1 MPFRSRLITLFL
13 CLNVLLPLWVPAQ
26 AASDPNAS
34 STAATAPP
42 DERPDSRSSPAR
54 AATTPSSAPEKDAAP
69 ASAAGEPAVEG
80 ESEPADTAPA
90 ESATEPEPA
99 ETGALVEGG
108 LLAQVFVLFDQ
119 WTTGLGEQLREA
131 TSAIGDLRNIDRWWD
146 SAFRTPEAERE
157 ALRGIAKLVAIV
169 AVALVAEWLI
179 HWLLRRP
186 RQIVAQQA
194 SARELHAQERDS
206 VREAHLT
213 AVGTEVAPAQQGAA
227 RASRGALHERR
238 KAAMHSGLLRRMP
251 YAFGDALLNALP
263 IVAFIG
269 AVALLMSTQ
278 GGTTSQFY
286 AVTLPVINAYIGVRI
301 TLSILR
307 LMASPAGQG
316 LRLIHMPDSSAAYMF
331 RWARTIF
338 IVAAAG
344 MAFAEVALHIGAG
357 YNMRT
362 LLTKL
367 TSLVV
372 HLLLIVVVLQTRH
385 TVSARIRGTAT
396 ADEGSGSIRAFLAE
410 IWPYA
415 ATFIIAAFW
424 VVWALSVANGF
435 QRAVKFLAISAAVL
449 ATSRLLWI
457 LVVGILD
464 RSFER
469 ESNHLEAL
477 TTGGVERYHALFRR
491 LINVVF
497 IFATGIALLE
507 AWGIN
512 AMDWFAAGTVGR
524 RFASAAITIA
534 VAAVLAILIWEA
546 VSLALRRRIQAWSDS
561 GDTVRAARL
570 RTLVPMIRTLVFVVI
585 ALVVVMTAL
594 NELGVNIAP
603 LLAGAS
609 IIGVALGFGSQK
621 LVQDFITGIFLLM
634 ENAMQVGD
642 FVTVAG
648 VSGTVE
654 YLSIRTVR
662 LRAGDGSLH
671 VVPFS
676 SVTTVNNVN
685 RGIGN
690 AAVRVN
696 VTADSDVELVFSELR
711 AIAAQMRT
719 EPEFADLILDDLS
732 LWGVDQID
740 GATITIAGQI
750 RSTDKGRWAVQR
762 EFNRRVLEQFRRRG
776 IALANPKET
785 LVTTVKGP
793 QEVSTGT
800 SESPS

>member
-1 MPFRSRLITLFL
+1 M
-13 CLNVLLPLWVPAQ
+13 
-26 AASDPNAS
+26 
-34 STAATAPP
+34 
-42 DERPDSRSSPAR
+42 
-54 AATTPSSAPEKDAAP
+54 
-69 ASAAGEPAVEG
+69 
-80 ESEPADTAPA
+80 
-90 ESATEPEPA
+90 
-99 ETGALVEGG
+99 EGG
-108 LLAQVFVLFDQ
+108 LLAQVFALFDQ
-119 WTTGLGEQLREA
+119 WTTGLGQQLREA

-146 SAFRTPEAERE
+146 SAFRTPEAEHE
-157 ALRGIAKLVAIV
+157 AFRGIAELAAIL
-169 AVALVAEWLI
+169 AIALAAEWLV

-186 RQIVAQQA
+186 RRLVAQQA
-194 SARELHAQERDS
+194 SARELKAQERDT

-213 AVGTEVAPAQQGAA
+213 AVSTDVAPAHQGVA
-227 RASRGALHERR
+227 RASRDALNERR

-251 YAFGDALLNALP
+251 YAFGDAFLNALP
-263 IVAFIG
+263 IVAFLG
-269 AVALLMSTQ
+269 VVALLMSTQ
-278 GGTTSQFY
+278 RGATSQFY
-286 AVTLPVINAYIGVRI
+286 AVTLPVINAYVGVRI
-301 TLSILR
+301 TLSVLR

-316 LRLIHMPDSSAAYMF
+316 LRLIHMPDSSAAFMF
-331 RWARTIF
+331 RWARAIF

-344 MAFAEVALHIGAG
+344 VALAEVAVHIGAG

-367 TSLVV
+367 TSLAV
-372 HLLLIVVVLQTRH
+372 HLLLIAVVLQTRH
-385 TVSARIRGTAT
+385 TARKLIRGTTPSASE
-396 ADEGSGSIRAFLAE
+396 EGHGSVRAFLAE

-424 VVWALSVANGF
+424 VVWALSVENGF
-435 QRAVKFLAISAAVL
+435 QRALKFLAISAAVL
-449 ATSRLLWI
+449 AVSRLLWI
-457 LVVGILD
+457 LVVGVLD

-469 ESNHLEAL
+469 ENTHLEAL
-477 TTGGVERYHALFRR
+477 TTVGVERYHALFRR

-497 IFATGIALLE
+497 VVATGIALLE
-507 AWGIN
+507 AWNID
-512 AMDWFAAGTVGR
+512 AMDWFASGTVGR
-524 RFASAAITIA
+524 RFASAAVTIA
-534 VAAVLAILIWEA
+534 VAGILAILLWEA

-570 RTLVPMIRTLVFVVI
+570 RTLVPMIRTLVFIVI

-690 AAVRVN
+690 AAVRVS
-696 VTADSDVELVFSELR
+696 VTADSDVELVYRELR
-711 AIAAQMRT
+711 AISAEMRS
-719 EPEFADLILDDLS
+719 EPAFADLMLDDLN

-762 EFNRRVLEQFRRRG
+762 EFNRRVLERFRSHG

-785 LVTTVKGP
+785 LVTTVRAP
-793 QEVSTGT
+793 QTAGT
-800 SESPS
+800 EATEGAS

>member
-1 MPFRSRLITLFL
+1 MKFRSRLLALLL
-13 CLNVLLPLWVPAQ
+13 CLSALSPLWAPAQ
-26 AASDPNAS
+26 AAPDP
-34 STAATAPP
+34 AAAPRAAAAPP
-42 DERPDSRSSPAR
+42 DERPAARAPAAPAR
-54 AATTPSSAPEKDAAP
+54 AAGARASPAGTAAGDAETTDAA
-69 ASAAGEPAVEG
+69 
-80 ESEPADTAPA
+80 SEPAETAPA
-90 ESATEPEPA
+90 EPAAEPEPE

-108 LLAQVFVLFDQ
+108 LLAQVFSLFDQ
-119 WTTGLGEQLREA
+119 WTTGLAEQLREA

-146 SAFRTPEAERE
+146 SAFRTPEAKRE
-157 ALRGIAKLVAIV
+157 ALRGIAELVAIV
-169 AVALVAEWLI
+169 AIALAAEWLF

-186 RQIVAQQA
+186 RRLVAQQA
-194 SARELHAQERDS
+194 SARELKAQERDT

-213 AVGTEVAPAQQGAA
+213 AVGTEVAPAHQGAA
-227 RASRGALHERR
+227 RASRNALNERR

-251 YAFGDALLNALP
+251 YAIGDAFLNALP
-263 IVAFIG
+263 IVAFLG
-269 AVALLMSTQ
+269 VVALLMSTQ
-278 GGTTSQFY
+278 RGTTSQFY
-286 AVTLPVINAYIGVRI
+286 AVTLPVINAYVGVRI
-301 TLSILR
+301 TLSVLR

-331 RWARTIF
+331 RWARTLF

-344 MAFAEVALHIGAG
+344 MALAEVAVHIGAG

-372 HLLLIVVVLQTRH
+372 HLLLILVVLQTRK
-385 TVSARIRGTAT
+385 TVSSRIRGTAT
-396 ADEGSGSIRAFLAE
+396 SEAHGSIRAFLAE

-415 ATFIIAAFW
+415 AIFVIAAFW

-449 ATSRLLWI
+449 AVSRLLWI
-457 LVVGILD
+457 VLVGALD

-469 ESNHLEAL
+469 ESNHLGAL
-477 TTGGVERYHALFRR
+477 TTVGVERYHVLFRR
-491 LINVVF
+491 MINVVF
-497 IFATGIALLE
+497 VFATGIALLE
-507 AWGIN
+507 AWGVD
-512 AMDWFAAGTVGR
+512 ALAWFAAGTVGR
-524 RFASAAITIA
+524 RFASAAVTIA
-534 VAAVLAILIWEA
+534 VAAVLAILTWEA

-570 RTLVPMIRTLVFVVI
+570 RTLVPMIRTLVFIII
-585 ALVVVMTAL
+585 AMVVVLTAL

-690 AAVRVN
+690 AAVRVS
-696 VTADSDVELVFSELR
+696 VTADTDVELVYSELR
-711 AIAAQMRT
+711 AISAQMRS
-719 EPEFADLILDDLS
+719 EPQFADLMLDDLS
-732 LWGVDQID
+732 LWGVDQVD

-762 EFNRRVLEQFRRRG
+762 EFNRRVLERFRSQG

-785 LVTTVKGP
+785 LITTAPAP
-793 QEVSTGT
+793 QAASTGT
-800 SESPS
+800 SEATT

>member
-1 MPFRSRLITLFL
+1 MPFRSRLLALILFL
-13 CLNVLLPLWVPAQ
+13 SVLSPLWAPAQ
-26 AASDPNAS
+26 AAPDPA
-34 STAATAPP
+34 TAPPAAAAPP
-42 DERPDSRSSPAR
+42 DERPDARASATPAR
-54 AATTPSSAPEKDAAP
+54 AAGANASPAEAAAAEAEADA
-69 ASAAGEPAVEG
+69 
-80 ESEPADTAPA
+80 ESEPAEAAPA
-90 ESATEPEPA
+90 EPAEPTPE

-108 LLAQVFVLFDQ
+108 LLAQVFSLFDQ
-119 WTTGLGEQLREA
+119 WTAGLAEQFREA

-157 ALRGIAKLVAIV
+157 ALRGIAELAAIV
-169 AVALVAEWLI
+169 AAALAAEWLF

-186 RQIVAQQA
+186 RRLVAQQA
-194 SARELHAQERDS
+194 SVQELKAQERDT

-213 AVGTEVAPAQQGAA
+213 AVGTGVAPAHQGAA
-227 RASRGALHERR
+227 RASHEALHERR
-238 KAAMHSGLLRRMP
+238 KAALHSGLLRRMP
-251 YAFGDALLNALP
+251 YAIGDAFLNALP
-263 IVAFIG
+263 IVAFLG
-269 AVALLMSTQ
+269 VVALLMSTQ
-278 GGTTSQFY
+278 RGTTSQFY
-286 AVTLPVINAYIGVRI
+286 AVTLPIINAYVGVRI
-301 TLSILR
+301 TLSVLR

-344 MAFAEVALHIGAG
+344 MALAEVAVHIGAG

-372 HLLLIVVVLQTRH
+372 HLLLIVVVLQTRE
-385 TVSARIRGTAT
+385 TVSSRIRGTAT
-396 ADEGSGSIRAFLAE
+396 PEEGHGSIRAFLAE

-415 ATFIIAAFW
+415 ATFVIAAFW

-449 ATSRLLWI
+449 AVSRLLWI
-457 LVVGILD
+457 VLVGALD

-469 ESNHLEAL
+469 ESNHLGAL
-477 TTGGVERYHALFRR
+477 TTVGVERYHALFRR
-491 LINVVF
+491 MINVVF
-497 IFATGIALLE
+497 LFATGIALLE
-507 AWGIN
+507 AWGID
-512 AMDWFAAGTVGR
+512 ALDWFAAGTVGR

-570 RTLVPMIRTLVFVVI
+570 RTLVPMIRTLVFVII

-690 AAVRVN
+690 AAVRVS
-696 VTADSDVELVFSELR
+696 VTADTDVELVYSELR
-711 AIAAQMRT
+711 AISAQMRS
-719 EPEFADLILDDLS
+719 EPAFADLMLDDLS

-762 EFNRRVLEQFRRRG
+762 EFNRRVLERFRSQG

-785 LVTTVKGP
+785 LVTTVHAP
-793 QEVSTGT
+793 QAATTGT
-800 SESPS
+800 SEATT